1 MRLLLDN
8 NLSVRLVELLSTA
21 GHEVQHVRDLGL
33 AAATDAV
40 VLDAAATA
48 GQVLVSADSDFGA
61 LLAAGNRSGP
71 SFVLL
76 RRTNGRRAEE
86 LAQLLVANLPVIA
99 KDLEAGAI
107 AVVGEDEIR
116 IRSLPIG
123 RARESANDA

>member
-8 NLSVRLVELLSTA
+8 NLSVRLVELLSDA

-33 AAATDAV
+33 AAGTDAV

-61 LLAAGNRSGP
+61 LLAAGNRSRP

-76 RRTNGRRAEE
+76 R
-86 LAQLLVANLPVIA
+86 
-99 KDLEAGAI
+99 
-107 AVVGEDEIR
+107 
-116 IRSLPIG
+116 
-123 RARESANDA
+123 

>member
-8 NLSVRLVELLSTA
+8 NLSVRLVELLSAA
-21 GHEVQHVRDLGL
+21 GLEVQHVRDLGL

-76 RRTNGRRAEE
+76 RRTRT
-86 LAQLLVANLPVIA
+86 
-99 KDLEAGAI
+99 AGA
-107 AVVGEDEIR
+107 R
-116 IRSLPIG
+116 RSSL
-123 RARESANDA
+123 SCS